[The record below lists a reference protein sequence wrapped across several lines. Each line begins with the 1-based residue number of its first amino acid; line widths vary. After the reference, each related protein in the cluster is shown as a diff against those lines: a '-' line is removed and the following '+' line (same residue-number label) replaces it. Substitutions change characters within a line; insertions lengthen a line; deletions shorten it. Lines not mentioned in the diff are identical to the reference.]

1 MTFWQDSDTGGTK
14 NNNVVVSSPQGGS
27 YELLVASERPSKRRN
42 VSPVSPVFYEAAT
55 PSPVKKRAS
64 APPAKE
70 PKSKATD
77 ELQCFCDELEVRLK
91 ISSDDLAEAEKETE
105 QAVGDRRR
113 LQQQYENAQQMCT
126 DQLLLH
132 QQLVSE
138 LKLRLQDVD
147 DLRKADA
154 TYIESLEA
162 DANREHLPVPQNV
175 TEIPFCLEYIT
186 DCASNKGAHLPSR
199 VKLLCESV
207 WSDSVYNGQCS
218 TYLLDKATG
227 VIQSENPYH
236 RAIEIAKVIDLSGS
250 ILNLSGYDT
259 LRRGMEADEN
269 GRIKRMGGLLTSK
282 YQVKKAMKNVEQ
294 HAQEVIPF
302 DVVDVDGI
310 DGFKFNYEPLL
321 MYLLQLFQLEDAA
334 RDINQPNF
342 HYVGWC

>member
-1 MTFWQDSDTGGTK
+1 MLFSTPHLQASLFKPYEVRAFRSDTKHRQKRKTPEGVYTCWEINTYRTAWSDTVPCCVPCGRFKAEKGLTPRLIKLKSNRDSVRAYQCMTFWQDSDTGGTK

-199 VKLLCESV
+199 LKLLCESV
-207 WSDSVYNGQCS
+207 WPELVYNGQC
-218 TYLLDKATG
+218 
-227 VIQSENPYH
+227 
-236 RAIEIAKVIDLSGS
+236 
-250 ILNLSGYDT
+250 
-259 LRRGMEADEN
+259 
-269 GRIKRMGGLLTSK
+269 
-282 YQVKKAMKNVEQ
+282 
-294 HAQEVIPF
+294 
-302 DVVDVDGI
+302 
-310 DGFKFNYEPLL
+310 
-321 MYLLQLFQLEDAA
+321 
-334 RDINQPNF
+334 
-342 HYVGWC
+342 